1 MHAPDIAA
9 TTTQPSRRWPTGR
22 LLHWLAR
29 SAGMLRRAPLRLF
42 LLALLPMLV
51 ELVLQLGVPV
61 AGVVVSKLVVP
72 LVSMWALLM
81 LDQFVRGGRFAP
93 LQAGRRLRARPAT
106 VAVLALL
113 SAVVFAGQVAMAGVL
128 AGPAAAG
135 AFALGD
141 SAVLAATVT
150 RLQIALVLA
159 SGLPLGM
166 LLLTT
171 VPRAL
176 LDGMPVLVALRDNL
190 RLLREAWRPLCA
202 YLLLNAVLLFALPY
216 QPYLLLPLLLLGYVS
231 YWVYRDAFADDIG

>member
-1 MHAPDIAA
+1 MHAPDIADS
-9 TTTQPSRRWPTGR
+9 TVQPGRRWPTGR
-22 LLHWLAR
+22 LLHWLSR

-51 ELVLQLGVPV
+51 ELMLQLGVPV
-61 AGVVVSKLVVP
+61 VGVVVSKLVVP

-81 LDQFVRGGRFAP
+81 LDQFVRDGRFAP

>member
-1 MHAPDIAA
+1 MHSTDITAAPAQQNR
-9 TTTQPSRRWPTGR
+9 TWPIWR
-22 LLHWLAR
+22 LLHWFLLSAR
-29 SAGMLRRAPLRLF
+29 MLRRAPLRLF

-51 ELVLQLGVPV
+51 EMALQFGVPV
-61 AGVVVSKLVVP
+61 AGVVLSKLLVP
-72 LVSMWALLM
+72 LSSMWSLLM
-81 LDQFVRGGRFAP
+81 LDSFVRSGRFAA
-93 LQAGRRLRARPAT
+93 LQAGRHLRAHAST
-106 VAVLALL
+106 AITLALL
-113 SAVVFAGQVAMAGVL
+113 SALVFTGQVAMAGVL
-128 AGPAAAG
+128 AGPTAAT

-141 SAVLAATVT
+141 SAVVAATVS
-150 RLQIALVLA
+150 RLQIAVVLA
-159 SGLPLGM
+159 SGLPLAM

-176 LDGMPVLVALRDNL
+176 LDGMSVLVALRDNL